1 MDLRKLGELL
11 TQGRDWLDGYGK
23 RGWIAAMVLSFIFIW
38 PLGLVVLFYMIGSG
52 RMGCGKRNWKRFE
65 RQMAGTTG
73 NAAFDDYREETLKRL
88 EEERT
93 AFVDFLDKLRR
104 AKDKAEFDQFMADR
118 GRPREDGPLSA

>member
-1 MDLRKLGELL
+1 MQKLGELL

-38 PLGLVVLFYMIGSG
+38 PLGLVILFYMIGSG
-52 RMGCGKRNWKRFE
+52 RMGCGHRKWARRYRRTVE
-65 RQMAGTTG
+65 GTG
-73 NAAFDDYREETLKRL
+73 NSAFDDYREETLRRL

-104 AKDKAEFDQFMADR
+104 AKDKAEFDQFMAER
-118 GRPREDGPLSA
+118 GRPGDEGPVSA